1 MVRILV
7 IEDEP
12 KLARA
17 LQKGLGEEQYAV
29 DVALDGE
36 EGLYRAR
43 CQPYD
48 LILLDWMVPVLSGLE
63 VLRIL
68 RAEGQDVPVI
78 IITAK
83 DAVADRVRGL
93 DSGADDYLTKP
104 FSFEELLAR
113 TRALLRRAS
122 SSSSPQTLR
131 VHDLELDLITHAAK
145 RGDKPIELSSKEYA
159 LLEYLMRN
167 PNRVLSR
174 TVLSEHVWG
183 EFDTLT
189 NVIDVYVHHL
199 REKIDKGHDVK
210 LIHTVRGAGYVLK
223 HE

>member
-1 MVRILV
+1 VVRILV

-43 CQPYD
+43 SQPYD
-48 LILLDWMVPVLSGLE
+48 LILLDWMVPGLSGLE

-68 RAEGQDVPVI
+68 RAEGQVVPVI

-83 DAVADRVRGL
+83 DAVADRVKGL

-131 VHDLELDLITHAAK
+131 VHDLELDLITHVAK

-223 HE
+223 YE